1 LFTGIIDTLG
11 EVKSIFKLSKN
22 RLADTQLCIELEDR
36 IKSNLKVGDS
46 LSINGV
52 CLTVTTISKTVDFE
66 IINETVN
73 RTSLGSLKVGD
84 RVNIERSLSFGGRLE
99 GHLVLGHVDGRGI
112 IKKIIKSSKETRFWV
127 KIEDKNLMSYIVP
140 KGPIAIDG
148 VSLTII
154 DLKDSS
160 KIVSVGL
167 IPHTLAITTLGLKL
181 IGDKVNVE
189 TDIMGKYI
197 SRYYHQ
203 SSKY

>member
-1 LFTGIIDTLG
+1 
-11 EVKSIFKLSKN
+11 
-22 RLADTQLCIELEDR
+22 
-36 IKSNLKVGDS
+36 
-46 LSINGV
+46 
-52 CLTVTTISKTVDFE
+52 
-66 IINETVN
+66 
-73 RTSLGSLKVGD
+73 
-84 RVNIERSLSFGGRLE
+84 
-99 GHLVLGHVDGRGI
+99 
-112 IKKIIKSSKETRFWV
+112 ETRFWV

-167 IPHTLAITTLGLKL
+167 IPHTLAMTTLGLKL